1 MAKMGDKIY
10 NLRKQAGLSQEDLAC
25 EVDVTRQTVSLW
37 EADRLVPKSEKIKK
51 LCEIFN
57 VSSDYFLFD
66 GTEDREP
73 CATDEVAACDMTDKK
88 NSGVDNTEKPRKKN
102 RRKIA
107 TIASVTAAV
116 IVLLVV
122 AMICIPQLT
131 TPMDGVEMVT
141 SVSVH
146 FDPKMVLGIACFCLV
161 AIAIVVT
168 VLLIR
173 AKRKKS

>member
-25 EVDVTRQTVSLW
+25 EIDVTRQTVSLW

-66 GTEDREP
+66 DIEDSAP
-73 CATDEVAACDMTDKK
+73 CATDEIAACDMTDKE
-88 NSGVDNTEKPRKKN
+88 NSGVDNTEKPRKHK

-107 TIASVTAAV
+107 IIASVTAAV

-131 TPMDGVEMVT
+131 TPTDGDETIV
-141 SVSVH
+141 SVSFN